1 MNANGLK
8 PKMSTF
14 QKVIK
19 ELEPSVFFVEE
30 TKFKDEGQL
39 KLSNFTIFELTR
51 ESRDG
56 GGGLALGVIQE
67 LHPVLVR
74 KGNDNV
80 EAISINIFVKT
91 MSIRCVIAYGCQ
103 ETSPVDRKNAFWE
116 FIDEEVIS
124 AKNAGSGFVLHF
136 DGNLWAGQDII
147 PGDPR
152 PQNNNGRI
160 FQQFL
165 ERNNNLSVVNA
176 LPLCE
181 GLITRSRIKN
191 GTEEQSVLDFF
202 VVCSRVLPHVSKMVI
217 DSDKKYILTNYKH
230 AKHGQ
235 KATDSDHFTE
245 YMDLNLEI
253 IPEKPKRRE
262 IFNFKNK
269 KCQEIFKKV
278 TTNTTDFSQCFESKI
293 PLEKQIEEWR
303 KILKSYCHKAFKKI
317 RINDKKPPKPLNQ
330 KLAILVNKRNET
342 MKNKKPHKENMIAD
356 LEKEISILEAEM
368 NKELVMKHF
377 KKFNDNPENVNITE
391 MWKALKKVCP
401 KFKSNVP
408 VAKKDFKGKLI
419 TEPKEIKKLLAKEYK
434 QDYETGQQD
443 QIFMK

>member
-1 MNANGLK
+1 MRKTRRGLRKRNKRTKKFIRFLGVNANGLK

-30 TKFKDEGQL
+30 TKFKDEGKF
-39 KLSNFTIFELTR
+39 KLGNFTIFELTR

-116 FIDEEVIS
+116 FIEEEVIS
-124 AKNAGSGFVLHF
+124 AKNAGSGFILHF

-181 GLITRSRIKN
+181 GLITSRIN
-191 GTEEQSVLDFF
+191 
-202 VVCSRVLPHVSKMVI
+202 
-217 DSDKKYILTNYKH
+217 
-230 AKHGQ
+230 
-235 KATDSDHFTE
+235 
-245 YMDLNLEI
+245 
-253 IPEKPKRRE
+253 KP
-262 IFNFKNK
+262 
-269 KCQEIFKKV
+269 V
-278 TTNTTDFSQCFESKI
+278 
-293 PLEKQIEEWR
+293 KQ
-303 KILKSYCHKAFKKI
+303 
-317 RINDKKPPKPLNQ
+317 
-330 KLAILVNKRNET
+330 
-342 MKNKKPHKENMIAD
+342 
-356 LEKEISILEAEM
+356 
-368 NKELVMKHF
+368 
-377 KKFNDNPENVNITE
+377 
-391 MWKALKKVCP
+391 
-401 KFKSNVP
+401 
-408 VAKKDFKGKLI
+408 G
-419 TEPKEIKKLLAKEYK
+419 
-434 QDYETGQQD
+434 
-443 QIFMK
+443 